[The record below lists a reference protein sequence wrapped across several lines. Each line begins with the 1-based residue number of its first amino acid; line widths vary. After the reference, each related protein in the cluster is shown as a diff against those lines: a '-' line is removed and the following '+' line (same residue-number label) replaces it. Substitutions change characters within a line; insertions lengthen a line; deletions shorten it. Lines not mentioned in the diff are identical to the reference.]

1 MGETMVNTTT
11 LPKSTIKDLHGIP
24 MTIGERAF
32 VAIPLDV
39 LQKLMENASTRPPK
53 ALPPGSVE
61 ATSYAQTAI
70 ARNLKVSRLAA
81 KLTQAGMA
89 AKLSL
94 SQTRVSLAERGTVP
108 VSTTFVKKWLIACG
122 LPEDWKARS

>member
-1 MGETMVNTTT
+1 
-11 LPKSTIKDLHGIP
+11 
-24 MTIGERAF
+24 
-32 VAIPLDV
+32 
-39 LQKLMENASTRPPK
+39 
-53 ALPPGSVE
+53 
-61 ATSYAQTAI
+61 
-70 ARNLKVSRLAA
+70 
-81 KLTQAGMA
+81 MA